1 MHHLF
6 LRRPPAHVS
15 WTSTHTQQPTIAQRH
30 LDGLPATRVRLLL
43 EQARGESVEM
53 SRARKTKEVPL
64 SVVHLRLKACV
75 ALLRSGPC
83 GCERSGQSA
92 ARASAARRPRRRGE
106 NRRNIART
114 YIETTTHMTQHACEL
129 LTWVQRGPTQHAGTA
144 ECTPAPSGLL
154 SSARAVGGL
163 RVLGQWCHVAG
174 LTTLQFE
181 GGICARSRS
190 NASVTLPLDGIVC
203 PCCRRSTAGIAGQAA
218 WAIGAPC
225 SALGCLVPTR
235 LGDRCAGLAPCQA

>member
-30 LDGLPATRVRLLL
+30 LDGLPATRVLLLL

-83 GCERSGQSA
+83 GCERSGRSP
-92 ARASAARRPRRRGE
+92 ARGAGAHEGVKPE
-106 NRRNIART
+106 
-114 YIETTTHMTQHACEL
+114 EHKVDLPKQ
-129 LTWVQRGPTQHAGTA
+129 QRK
-144 ECTPAPSGLL
+144 
-154 SSARAVGGL
+154 
-163 RVLGQWCHVAG
+163 
-174 LTTLQFE
+174 
-181 GGICARSRS
+181 
-190 NASVTLPLDGIVC
+190 
-203 PCCRRSTAGIAGQAA
+203 
-218 WAIGAPC
+218 
-225 SALGCLVPTR
+225 
-235 LGDRCAGLAPCQA
+235 